1 MSGSNSVGKPQPR
14 YAVVREILEEE
25 VLVNAN
31 ENRGVI
37 EIIAEDF

>member
-1 MSGSNSVGKPQPR
+1 MSQPR
-14 YAVVREILEEE
+14 YAVVCEILEEE

-31 ENRGVI
+31 ENRGII